1 MTESIIT
8 GIKDLLKFNI
18 ISNVNTGDKTQ
29 DNLLNVVILSFLSA
43 IFTPGLQYQIQM
55 LFSKLTSN
63 EETIIKD
70 NGKRLVRS
78 VSPEEGTVVLSKNKL
93 RKRRY

>member
-1 MTESIIT
+1 MLTF
-8 GIKDLLKFNI
+8 L
-18 ISNVNTGDKTQ
+18 DKTIEI
-29 DNLLNVVILSFLSA
+29 LLM
-43 IFTPGLQYQIQM
+43 P
-55 LFSKLTSN
+55 SN

-78 VSPEEGTVVLSKNKL
+78 VSPESVVSSDSNKEGVVILSKNKR